1 MSEII
6 IAIDGHSSTGKSTL
20 AKSLAHTLGYRFID
34 TGAMYRAV
42 SLFALRKDL
51 IKNGKVQTEALV
63 QNLPDLELRFKRNPV
78 SGQSEIYL
86 NGGNV
91 ENEIRKPRVSEVVS
105 LVAVIPEVRKKLVA
119 QQHEMGKEKGLVMD
133 GRDIGTVVFPTAELK
148 IFMTASAKIRA
159 QRRFKEL
166 QNKGIEVTFE
176 EVYENVKERD
186 RIDSTRAVSPLRQA
200 ADAKVLDNSELSQ
213 EEQFELALAWA
224 HEAIQKTEKSKI
236 S

>member
-20 AKSLAHTLGYRFID
+20 AKSLAKALGYRFID

-42 SLFALRKDL
+42 SLFALRNGFVR
-51 IKNGKVQTEALV
+51 NGKVDADSLV
-63 QNLPDLELRFKRNPV
+63 QALPEVVLRLMINPTT
-78 SGQSEIYL
+78 GQSEMYL
-86 NGGNV
+86 NGENV
-91 ENEIRKPRVSEVVS
+91 EQEIRQPLVSEVVS

-119 QQHEMGKEKGLVMD
+119 LQHEMGKEKGLVMD

-176 EVYENVKERD
+176 EVYQNVKERD

-213 EEQFELALAWA
+213 AEQFELALAWA
-224 HEAIQKTEKSKI
+224 NEAVQKTEKSKI